1 MISLKNKIKNKKGFT
16 LVEIII
22 AVVIFLVII
31 LIFIQVFSSVIQQ
44 NKASI
49 EKARMNEYLSLIEKT
64 IKDELNASNLEV
76 PLDTWESIESSIDI
90 DNNNNNID
98 NKKKAFIN
106 PHYFPTCVI
115 QPNIFQREVNLNQ
128 NPLIYI
134 YPDTEGNTTINRVA
148 ALSIEQNN
156 ILSRVI
162 HRSLNPQ
169 REILPVALVNLA
181 EINGRRIR
189 WYYVFKDNQLNIALR
204 GQSYIFQ
211 EQNALL
217 SLKNFLPVDIL
228 RSINLLDLSRQVPS
242 YDRNGRYQFEIIIQ
256 RIPIRG
262 ATEILTSLHGTYWD
276 NLPNGAILTDPINLI
291 INMSIWIN
299 NPRSNR
305 RILELK
311 RTFLVT
317 LKYKRVI

>member
-31 LIFIQVFSSVIQQ
+31 LIFIQIFSSVIQQ

-90 DNNNNNID
+90 DNNNNID

-148 ALSIEQNN
+148 ALSIKQNN

-169 REILPVALVNLA
+169 REILPVALVNLT

>member
-1 MISLKNKIKNKKGFT
+1 MISFKNKIKNKKGFT

-22 AVVIFLVII
+22 AAVIFLVII

-90 DNNNNNID
+90 DNNNN
-98 NKKKAFIN
+98 KAFIN

-156 ILSRVI
+156 ILRRII

-169 REILPVALVNLA
+169 REILPVALVNQA
-181 EINGRRIR
+181 EPNSRRIR

-204 GQSYIFQ
+204 GQSYISQ
-211 EQNALL
+211 EQRYNNLL
-217 SLKNFLPVDIL
+217 NLKNFLAVDIL
-228 RSINLLDLSRQVPS
+228 RSKDLLDLSREVPF
-242 YDRNGRYQFEIIIQ
+242 YDRSGRYQFEIIIQ

-291 INMSIWIN
+291 INVSIWIN
-299 NPRSNR
+299 NPRRNR

-311 RTFLVT
+311 KTFLVT